1 MVKCMAYD
9 LLKEKFP
16 EAVRGVEE
24 FRGETTVTVDKAQ
37 LRAVLKFLKESE
49 TLLYDLL
56 VDVAGV
62 DSGSGSPRFLVAYL
76 LHSIK
81 FNNRLRIKIRV
92 AEGEALDTVSDI
104 WKAADWLE
112 RETYDLVGIRFNGH
126 PNLVRILLPE
136 GWMGHPLQKDYDM
149 NTEQF
154 VTMGENGED
163 IVSTDGGNLLRR
175 K

>member
-1 MVKCMAYD
+1 MVRCMAYD

-24 FRGETTVTVDKAQ
+24 FRGETTVTIDKGQ

-76 LHSIK
+76 LHSTK

-92 AEGEALDTVSDI
+92 AEGAALDTVSDI

-112 RETYDLVGIRFNGH
+112 REVYDMFGIRFSDH
-126 PNLVRILLPE
+126 PDLRRILLTDDFV
-136 GWMGHPLQKDYDM
+136 GHPLRKDFPLKGVDFDKPFPVCL
-149 NTEQF
+149 E
-154 VTMGENGED
+154 EEK
-163 IVSTDGGNLLRR
+163 GN
-175 K
+175 KVDA

>member
-1 MVKCMAYD
+1 MVRCMAYD

-24 FRGETTVTVDKAQ
+24 FRGETTVTVDKGQ

-76 LHSIK
+76 LHSTK

-92 AEGEALDTVSDI
+92 AEGAALDTVSDI

-112 RETYDLVGIRFNGH
+112 REVYDMFGIRFSGH
-126 PNLVRILLPE
+126 PDLRRILLTDDFV
-136 GWMGHPLQKDYDM
+136 GHPLRKDYPLKGYDF
-149 NTEQF
+149 NKTFPVCLE
-154 VTMGENGED
+154 EEK
-163 IVSTDGGNLLRR
+163 GNQVDA
-175 K
+175 